1 MGRGAT
7 FNGIMELPLSFA
19 LRALFFLFNLAF
31 LSFSLLFPAG
41 ISFTFSVRHRANT
54 R

>member
-19 LRALFFLFNLAF
+19 LRALFFLFNLAS
-31 LSFSLLFPAG
+31 LSLSLLLPAG

>member
-19 LRALFFLFNLAF
+19 LRALFFLFTLPLSLCFSLSLSSSQVF
-31 LSFSLLFPAG
+31 LSLF
-41 ISFTFSVRHRANT
+41 
-54 R
+54 

>member
-19 LRALFFLFNLAF
+19 LRALFFLFNLAS
-31 LSFSLLFPAG
+31 LSLSL
-41 ISFTFSVRHRANT
+41 FTLASRYFFHF
-54 R
+54 